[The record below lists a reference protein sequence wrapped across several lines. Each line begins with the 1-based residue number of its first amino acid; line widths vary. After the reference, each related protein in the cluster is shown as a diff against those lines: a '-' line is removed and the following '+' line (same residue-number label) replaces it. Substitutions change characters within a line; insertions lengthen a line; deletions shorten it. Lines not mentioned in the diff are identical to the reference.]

1 MGENSKG
8 WKAKQVEQA
17 IANYETK
24 FSGEILDLIKQDL
37 QDGLGTGRVAQYA
50 QTENSYRRMKMWS
63 YCLRSNFPNKIIKN
77 IFKPEFT
84 DEKCETLVKQYE
96 KGVPEKDLLTSVEVE
111 SGQEH
116 LRETEKHVAVEGDTV
131 QESLRIH
138 DGNKEFEQMKQLVEE
153 SVSASHAKEVIHAV
167 GSAMGESGMTVNEEV
182 AKLRAD
188 NRILQSEKKQIM
200 REINAMREQAV
211 QQGERVSAE
220 AYKRIMEEKNNLTD
234 DYLMKLNE
242 AGKQL
247 SEEKRVRNATEQELN
262 FAQEKINSLDA
273 ANRKL
278 EKEMKDMT
286 ENSRSG
292 QETISDLKS
301 QIAEEKRKEA
311 AMQTELVKKDG
322 VISALRGEL
331 KEAKQKAA
339 AAPERK
345 EVFLADSREKSGE
358 KTEDF
363 KYHHENT
370 PRVTVQKES
379 VHEKKEEPMYQKDYH
394 AVVPTGNGPVVVA
407 VERTRRKRG
416 GLFGLIAGIM
426 TGGKNKTFINELHG
440 KEVTPEQLREIY
452 RGIESGL
459 DEEQVKALIDGNFQ
473 PEAIKQIIGI
483 AMAIDNR

>member
-1 MGENSKG
+1 
-8 WKAKQVEQA
+8 
-17 IANYETK
+17 
-24 FSGEILDLIKQDL
+24 L
-37 QDGLGTGRVAQYA
+37 Q
-50 QTENSYRRMKMWS
+50 E
-63 YCLRSNFPNKIIKN
+63 
-77 IFKPEFT
+77 
-84 DEKCETLVKQYE
+84 
-96 KGVPEKDLLTSVEVE
+96 
-111 SGQEH
+111 
-116 LRETEKHVAVEGDTV
+116 
-131 QESLRIH
+131 
-138 DGNKEFEQMKQLVEE
+138 
-153 SVSASHAKEVIHAV
+153 
-167 GSAMGESGMTVNEEV
+167 
-182 AKLRAD
+182 
-188 NRILQSEKKQIM
+188 NRIRKE
-200 REINAMREQAV
+200 
-211 QQGERVSAE
+211 
-220 AYKRIMEEKNNLTD
+220 
-234 DYLMKLNE
+234 
-242 AGKQL
+242 
-247 SEEKRVRNATEQELN
+247 TEQELN

-426 TGGKNKTFINELHG
+426 TGGKNKTFINDLHG